1 MDTAALETHPL
12 ISMRDSETVSEAARL
27 MADCGISAIGVLDDR
42 RRFTGILTE
51 RDITWLVAQ
60 GKVASEILLKEVVN
74 DFPVIVDAPISEAE
88 ALEGMAKAHIRHL
101 IVRDGEDYRI
111 ISMRDLVLPHRL
123 IDEPAEARESKE
135 RAMPTAKDMMTA
147 PPIACRE
154 EAFFEEIAEILADRD
169 ISGMPVV
176 NKAGEVVGVISERDL
191 AHALG
196 GPMVRLALRRH
207 NHAPFSHGVGDAPR
221 TAPRAKDIMTAPPL
235 TVAPDAHLD
244 EVARVMRTHQVN
256 RVPVVDGPG
265 RLIGVLT
272 RGDVLGAIAHLDHE
286 AVDLTAPPIF
296 VGSAGMVPG
305 QM

>member
-1 MDTAALETHPL
+1 MDAATLETHPL

-27 MADCGISAIGVLDDR
+27 MADFGMSAIGVLDDR
-42 RRFTGILTE
+42 QRFSGILTE

-74 DFPVIVDAPISEAE
+74 DFPVIVDAPVSEAE
-88 ALEGMAKAHIRHL
+88 ALEQMAKANIRHL
-101 IVRDGEDYRI
+101 IIRDGQDHRI
-111 ISMRDLVLPHRL
+111 ISMRDLVMPHRL
-123 IDEPAEARESKE
+123 VDDRTEARITTS
-135 RAMPTAKDMMTA
+135 RATPTAKDVMTA
-147 PPIACRE
+147 PPIACRD

-176 NKAGEVVGVISERDL
+176 NRAGEVVGVISERDL

-207 NHAPFSHGVGDAPR
+207 NHAPLSDGIGGV
-221 TAPRAKDIMTAPPL
+221 PRAARRAQDIMTVPPL
-235 TVAPDAHLD
+235 TVASDTHLD
-244 EVARVMRTHQVN
+244 EVARIMRTHQVN
-256 RVPVVDGPG
+256 RLPVVDASE

-286 AVDLTAPPIF
+286 AVDLTAPPIL
-296 VGSAGMVPG
+296 VGSAGL
-305 QM
+305 